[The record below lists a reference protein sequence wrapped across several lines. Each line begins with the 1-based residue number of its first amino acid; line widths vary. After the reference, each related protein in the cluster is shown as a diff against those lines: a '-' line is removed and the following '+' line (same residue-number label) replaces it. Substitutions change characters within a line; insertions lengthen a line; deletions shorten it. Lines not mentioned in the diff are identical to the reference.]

1 MNRICSKTDRTHLI
15 SPPKGFT
22 LQEAVQ
28 LQERCRKMVR
38 RGDNH
43 LGEVRF
49 VTGLDSAYESDR
61 AFGAAVTLDLE
72 TMEAEDVGTAVVK
85 VEFPYIPG
93 LLAFREA
100 PAIIAAAKNLR
111 RPTDA
116 YLVDGQGYAHP
127 RRFGLASHVGVALNT
142 PTIGVAK
149 SRLCG
154 TVLGARLID
163 RGRTIGAIVPKP
175 SGKLLY
181 VSVGHRISLRD
192 SIRVVTRCL
201 RAAPNDPIALA
212 HREADKVRR
221 RISR

>member
-1 MNRICSKTDRTHLI
+1 MNRTCSKTDRTYLI

-38 RGDNH
+38 HGDDH
-43 LGEVRF
+43 LGRVRF
-49 VTGLDSAYESDR
+49 VTGLDSAYEEDR

-72 TMEAEDVGTAVVK
+72 TMETKDVGTAAVK
-85 VEFPYIPG
+85 VEFPYVPG

-100 PAIIAAAKNLR
+100 PAIIAAAKNLK
-111 RPTDA
+111 RPPEV

-127 RRFGLASHVGVALNT
+127 RRFGLASHIGVALNT

-154 TVLGARLID
+154 TVVGSRLKD
-163 RGRTIGAIVPKP
+163 RGGTIGAIVRKQ
-175 SGKLLY
+175 SGKPLY

-192 SIRVVTRCL
+192 SIRVVSRCL
-201 RAAPNDPIALA
+201 RAAPNDPLTLA
-212 HREADKVRR
+212 HQEANKVRR
-221 RISR
+221 RIDR